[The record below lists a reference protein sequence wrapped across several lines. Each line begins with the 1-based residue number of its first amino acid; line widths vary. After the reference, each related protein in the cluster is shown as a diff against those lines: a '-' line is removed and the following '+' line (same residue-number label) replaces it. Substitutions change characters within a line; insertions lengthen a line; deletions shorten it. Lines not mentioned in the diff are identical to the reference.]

1 MNPLLDPAFAPDAD
15 TADALA
21 ELVTLVRQLRR
32 DCPWDARQT
41 HQSVTHLTLEE
52 VYEAADAVEARDW
65 QGLSEE
71 LGDLLLH
78 VVFHATIAESD
89 AAATGEAPR
98 FTLEQVA
105 RQETAKLIRR
115 HPHVFGDTVVSGQ
128 GEVLRNWEAIK
139 AAEGGS
145 EPKGT
150 LSGVPRA
157 LPALLRA
164 FRMQDKAAGVGFD
177 FPQTEDAWDK
187 VEEEL
192 REFRAEPTERELGDV
207 LFSVVNYAR
216 KRGLEPER
224 ALQQTNARFAQ
235 RFGYVEQKVR
245 EQEGTLANATLSE
258 MDALWDEAKRAERN
272 AG

>member
-1 MNPLLDPAFAPDAD
+1 MNPILDSSFTPDAP
-15 TADALA
+15 TVDALA

-41 HQSVTHLTLEE
+41 HDSVKHLTVEE
-52 VYEAADAVEARDW
+52 TYEAVDAIEARDW
-65 QGLSEE
+65 PGLSEE

-78 VVFHATIAESD
+78 VIFHATIAESD
-89 AAATGEAPR
+89 AQQSGQPPR

-115 HPHVFGDTVVSGQ
+115 HPHVFGDAVVSGE
-128 GEVLRNWEAIK
+128 GDVLRNWEAIK
-139 AAEGGS
+139 AAEGKG
-145 EPKGT
+145 EKPKGT

-164 FRMQDKAAGVGFD
+164 YRMQDKAAGVGFD
-177 FPQTEDAWDK
+177 FPDAGDAWTK

-192 REFRAEPTERELGDV
+192 REFRDEPTQDELGDV

-216 KRGLEPER
+216 KKGLEPET
-224 ALQQTNARFAQ
+224 ALQQTNAKFARRFAHIESELNAQ
-235 RFGYVEQKVR
+235 GRAPSQS
-245 EQEGTLANATLSE
+245 TLEE
-258 MDALWDEAKRAERN
+258 MDALWDEAKRAE
-272 AG
+272 